1 MTSTDLV
8 STSLINNKKGIGTG
22 YYACTEIGIMKNINE
37 GWCIANNGYPVEDSE
52 VKRYISVTPS
62 ERQLRFMEMK
72 YYNFIH
78 FGINT
83 VNNRE
88 WGDGKEDISRFN
100 PKKLDTDQWCRILK
114 NTGSKGVI
122 ITAKHHDGFCLFDTA
137 YTDHNVMN
145 TPLGKDIVKM
155 LSESC
160 KKYGLKFGVY
170 LSPWDRHE
178 KTYGTEEYNDF
189 FVGQLTELCINYGD
203 IFCFWFDGACGEGK
217 NGKKQ
222 VYDWER
228 YYSVIRKHQP
238 EAVITICGP
247 DVRWIG
253 NEGGKVRE
261 SEWSVIPDEK
271 DSNDLIA
278 ENSQTDASQTKEMAE
293 KLDERTDDLG
303 SRQVLKNYE
312 RLVFKPAEADVSIN
326 HGWFHTNR
334 IFSYAR
340 KGRTPEAL
348 AQIYFNTVG
357 GNASMLLN
365 VPPNR
370 HGLIG
375 RNEEKRLKKFT
386 ELINEPFKNEIRG
399 FSLSALSVDGE
410 KREITDGTMLKNDE
424 TGYVLALKKK
434 RKISA
439 LSFCED
445 LKFSQRTEEFRVYI
459 KDGKGEWAPVYEGT
473 VIGSGKIVKLEKYAL
488 TDEVLIAVTQS
499 RSNPVLRDF
508 KIYANS

>member
-1 MTSTDLV
+1 
-8 STSLINNKKGIGTG
+8 
-22 YYACTEIGIMKNINE
+22 MKHINE
-37 GWCIANNGYPVEDSE
+37 GWCITNNGFPSEDSE

-62 ERQLRFMEMK
+62 ERQLDFLEMK

-83 VNNRE
+83 IYNRE

-100 PKKLDTDQWCRILK
+100 PKKLDTDQWCRVLK
-114 NTGSKGVI
+114 ATGSKGVI

-145 TPLGKDIVKM
+145 TPFGKDIVKM

-160 KKYGLKFGVY
+160 KNYSLKLGIY
-170 LSPWDRHE
+170 LSPWDRRE

-189 FVGQLTELCINYGD
+189 FVGQLTELCRNYGD

-228 YYSVIRKHQP
+228 YYSVIREYHP
-238 EAVITICGP
+238 HAVINICGP

-253 NEGGKVRE
+253 NEGGRVRE
-261 SEWSVIPDEK
+261 SEWSVIPGEREN
-271 DSNDLIA
+271 NDLVA
-278 ENSQTDASQTKEMAE
+278 EKSQTDESQTKEMAE
-293 KLDERTDDLG
+293 RPDDTSADLG
-303 SRQVLKNYE
+303 SRQVLRNYKN
-312 RLVFKPAEADVSIN
+312 LIFKPAEADVSLN
-326 HGWFHTNR
+326 YGWFHNNR
-334 IFSYAR
+334 PFSYAG
-340 KGRTPEAL
+340 KGRTPEQL

-375 RNEEKRLKKFT
+375 KNEEKRLKRFT
-386 ELINEPFKNEIRG
+386 QLISASFEKEIDD
-399 FSLSALSVDGE
+399 SVLSFLAVDGE
-410 KREITDGTMLKNDE
+410 KRNRVSGEMLGGDE
-424 TGYVLALKKK
+424 LGYVLSFPSK
-434 RKISA
+434 RSVSV
-439 LSFCED
+439 LSLSEN
-445 LKFSQRTEEFRVYI
+445 LRYSQRVEQFKVFAKNE
-459 KDGKGEWAPVYEGT
+459 KGEYTHLYTGT
-473 VIGSGKIVKLEKYAL
+473 VIGSGKFVMLEKPVL
-488 TDEVLIAVTQS
+488 TDEIVIAVTQS
-499 RSNPVLRDF
+499 RANPVISGI
-508 KIYANS
+508 KIYGA

>member
-1 MTSTDLV
+1 MSV
-8 STSLINNKKGIGTG
+8 PKSVVMKK
-22 YYACTEIGIMKNINE
+22 INE
-37 GWCIANNGYPVEDSE
+37 GWCIANNGFPSDDSE

-62 ERQLRFMEMK
+62 ERQLDFLEMK

-83 VNNRE
+83 INNRE
-88 WGDGKEDISRFN
+88 WGDGREDISRFN

-114 NTGSKGVI
+114 STGSKGII

-145 TPLGKDIVKM
+145 TPFGRDIVKL

-160 KKYGLKFGVY
+160 EKHSLKLGIY

-178 KTYGTEEYNDF
+178 KTYGTDEYNDF
-189 FVGQLTELCINYGD
+189 FVGQLTELCRNYGD

-228 YYSVIRKHQP
+228 YYSVIREYHP
-238 EAVITICGP
+238 DAVINICGP

-253 NEGGKVRE
+253 NEGGRVRE
-261 SEWSVIPDEK
+261 SEWSVIPGER

-278 ENSQTDASQTKEMAE
+278 ENSQTDESQTKEMAE
-293 KLDERTDDLG
+293 KPDDTSADLG
-303 SRQVLKNYE
+303 SRQVLKNYKN
-312 RLVFKPAEADVSIN
+312 LIFKPAEADVSLN
-326 HGWFHTNR
+326 YGWFHNNR
-334 IFSYAR
+334 PFSHAG
-340 KGRTPEAL
+340 KGRTPEML

-375 RNEEKRLKKFT
+375 KSEEKRLKKFT
-386 ELINEPFKNEIRG
+386 EIITEPFKNRIDNVE
-399 FSLSALSVDGE
+399 FSVLSVDGE
-410 KREITDGTMLKNDE
+410 KRKVECASMLREDEI
-424 TGYVLALKKK
+424 GYSLTLPKKQAIGVL
-434 RKISA
+434 S
-439 LSFCED
+439 LSED
-445 LKFSQRTEEFRVYI
+445 LRYSQRVEQFKAFA
-459 KDGKGEWAPVYEGT
+459 KDEKGEYTHLYTGT
-473 VIGSGKIVKLEKYAL
+473 VVGSGKFVFFKNPVF
-488 TDEVLIAVTQS
+488 TDEIVIVVTQS
-499 RSNPVLRDF
+499 RSNPVIKDI
-508 KIYANS
+508 KIYGFC